1 VVNSFGG
8 RALAVKRATENAGK
22 KTPGIDGELWDSPE
36 KKAEAVARIGQWRD
50 YQPLP
55 LKRIYIPKKDGKQR
69 PLSIPVMEDRARQA
83 LYLQALQPIAETQAD
98 RNSYGFRPKRRCAD
112 AIDQCFKVL
121 RQKGS
126 ACWIWEGDIQGF
138 FDHIAF
144 SWIEE
149 HIPMNKRILA
159 KWLRCGFIDHSA
171 RYPTTAGV
179 PPGGIISPM
188 ISNLVLDDLEQVA
201 CGSSRFR
208 RRHHLN

>member
-1 VVNSFGG
+1 MSSIALQASLGLLPAWHSIDWVGCYRRVRSLQRRIVQAVQAGAWRKVKRLSYLLVNSVGG

-22 KTPGIDGELWDSPE
+22 KTPGIDGELGDSPE

-126 ACWIWEGDIQGF
+126 ACWILEGDIQGF
-138 FDHIAF
+138 FGA
-144 SWIEE
+144 
-149 HIPMNKRILA
+149 
-159 KWLRCGFIDHSA
+159 
-171 RYPTTAGV
+171 
-179 PPGGIISPM
+179 PG
-188 ISNLVLDDLEQVA
+188 
-201 CGSSRFR
+201 
-208 RRHHLN
+208 